1 MGISENTPIVR
12 LAVNDIE
19 AGMALST
26 EAGWNQVADDWKHF
40 IERGETIGVR
50 DADRRLIASAAA
62 LPYDGSFGF
71 VGMVL
76 VTADWRRRGIATR
89 LVDRCI
95 AVLRARNLTPALDA
109 TADGEKVYI
118 NQGFQPQFRFDR
130 WQRESTDIQSLVET
144 SKPEPACLDTLLN
157 CDAEA
162 FGAGRDALIRDFLA
176 REGSSAITD
185 GADGFAIVRRGRRA
199 LQAGPVVATSET
211 GALELMKRLL
221 ATTRGTVF
229 IDVPQIWSKIGAWLR
244 DQGFTIQRSF
254 ARMAL
259 GRSEPFGNPK
269 HLFSVAGPEFG

>member
-1 MGISENTPIVR
+1 MGISENMPIVR
-12 LAVNDIE
+12 LTVKDIQ

-40 IERGETIGVR
+40 IERGETIGVC
-50 DADRRLIASAAA
+50 DADGRLIASAAA

-89 LVDRCI
+89 LVDRCMAI
-95 AVLRARNLTPALDA
+95 LRSRNLTPVLDA
-109 TADGEKVYI
+109 TADGEKVYV

-130 WQRESTDIQSLVET
+130 WQRESSDIQSVVEIT
-144 SKPEPACLDTLLN
+144 TPEPARLDALLS

-162 FGAGRDALIRDFLA
+162 FGARRPALMRDFLA
-176 REGSSAITD
+176 RDGSSAITD

-229 IDVPQIWSKIGAWLR
+229 IDVPQIWSKIGAWLS

-259 GRSEPFGNPK
+259 GRSEAFGNPK